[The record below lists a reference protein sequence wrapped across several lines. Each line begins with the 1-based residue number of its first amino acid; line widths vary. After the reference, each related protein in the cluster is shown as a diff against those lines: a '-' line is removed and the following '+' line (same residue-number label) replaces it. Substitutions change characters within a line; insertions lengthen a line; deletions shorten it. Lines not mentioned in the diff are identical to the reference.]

1 MRNKTGDVRRGHES
15 EVPVNGFRLEA
26 GMTGMQ
32 RSSRGGAQVQSAG
45 LERTPLYEAHVAR
58 GARMVPF
65 AGWEMPVQYDSIL
78 GEARAVRS
86 GAGVFDVSH
95 MGRVEVQGPGAGGL
109 LSRVLSVGVTRLRLG
124 RARYNLICNE
134 RGGVIDDSLVYR
146 RSENL
151 YLLVPNASNTREVVE
166 WLLRWRTGTDGATV
180 ENVTRRHGMIALQG
194 PEAAGILDGLTDADP
209 AALRRFAALDMDV
222 SGVPAFVSRT
232 GYTGEDGFELI
243 VAGESVLDVWEA
255 LVSSGAAPCGLGAR
269 DVLRLEAG
277 LPLHGND
284 LDAATNPYEAGLGR
298 FVDPDREGYVA
309 GEALR
314 GVRDSGPDRHLVGL
328 EVLGRAIPRHG
339 YAISADG
346 EAVGSVTSGSFSPT
360 LDSSIGMGYVPT
372 GREKVGSRLQIDVR
386 GRPVDAAVAALP
398 FYVRGRNS

>member
-1 MRNKTGDVRRGHES
+1 
-15 EVPVNGFRLEA
+15 
-26 GMTGMQ
+26 
-32 RSSRGGAQVQSAG
+32 
-45 LERTPLYEAHVAR
+45 
-58 GARMVPF
+58 MVPF

-78 GEARAVRS
+78 GEARSVRS

-146 RSENL
+146 RSEDL

-166 WLLRWRTGTDGATV
+166 WLLRWRAGLKPAPTNWRTGTDGATV

-209 AALRRFAALDMDV
+209 AALRRFNALDMDV

-255 LVSSGAAPCGLGAR
+255 LVSSGAVPCGLGAR

-339 YAISADG
+339 YAISAGG
-346 EAVGSVTSGSFSPT
+346 EVVGSVTSGSFSPT

-372 GREKVGSRLQIDVR
+372 GCERVGSRLQIDVR